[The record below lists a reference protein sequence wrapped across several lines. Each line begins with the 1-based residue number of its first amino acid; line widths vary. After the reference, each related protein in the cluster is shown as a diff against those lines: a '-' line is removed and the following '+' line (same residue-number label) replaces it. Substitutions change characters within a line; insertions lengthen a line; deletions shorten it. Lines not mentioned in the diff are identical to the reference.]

1 MTKKLMAALAGVA
14 AMAALTMSA
23 SAAEYNWVAA
33 IHLPE
38 TTTHTQA
45 LQYFGQE
52 SSPWPDKRPEREN
65 RKSGRK
71 EWQERIA
78 RGEQSE
84 RRENGKKS

>member
-45 LQYFGQE
+45 LQYFADQLKEKSDGRIE
-52 SSPWPDKRPEREN
+52 VTVSP
-65 RKSGRK
+65 GG
-71 EWQERIA
+71 A
-78 RGEQSE
+78 LG
-84 RRENGKKS
+84 